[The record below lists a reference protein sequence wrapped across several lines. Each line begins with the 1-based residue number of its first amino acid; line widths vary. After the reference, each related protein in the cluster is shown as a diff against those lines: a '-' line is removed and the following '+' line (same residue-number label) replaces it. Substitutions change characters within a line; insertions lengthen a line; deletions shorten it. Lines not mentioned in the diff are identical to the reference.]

1 MRASCAP
8 GPREDFSVTYARA
21 IGLYIWDTPREEPG
35 LKSRGK
41 EPDERLLVEA
51 AQQDPGR
58 FAELYEIYF
67 DRVYAYIARRVR
79 DRSDPAR
86 TSGRA

>member
-1 MRASCAP
+1 M
-8 GPREDFSVTYARA
+8 
-21 IGLYIWDTPREEPG
+21 
-35 LKSRGK
+35 KSRGK